1 MEEDMNAVPKVES
14 KELASYILK
23 FLCAVYT
30 SSYKQNALLLL
41 QYISA
46 NGKKGI
52 TDITIST
59 VAKVI
64 NGGGYNTHKLRELLF
79 HYYIYKQSSDI
90 SRFISTLCS
99 KRYEYGLVVFD
110 DCDVII
116 KRICKKLFEKDRV
129 E

>member
-1 MEEDMNAVPKVES
+1 MKENMNVVPKVGQKDLS
-14 KELASYILK
+14 AYILK

-30 SSYKQNALLLL
+30 SSYKQNAVPLL

-52 TDITIST
+52 TDRTIST

-64 NGGGYNTHKLRELLF
+64 SGGGYNTHKLRELLF

-90 SRFISTLCS
+90 SHFMSTLCS

-116 KRICKKLFEKDRV
+116 KRICKKLFEKGRV